1 MKNYREQIE
10 TERRAIERRLA
21 EIPNIEWRIRYM
33 EALSTGISKAA
44 ARKVADMETRALLTQ
59 KIDLK
64 ALADR
69 LGEIVH
75 KSWMEKRKKEK
86 GWHNPAECPHEG
98 KACQLCEGWSL
109 TLQEDGLLKCD
120 DCGNRQ
126 PTTVKHKCS
135 DCHLCM
141 VPYSELSEGEK
152 ELDRKYPM
160 EFFNI
165 LAKAGY
171 KIVKVM

>member
-10 TERRAIERRLA
+10 TERRAIERRIA

-86 GWHNPAECPHEG
+86 GWHNPKECPTLKSTPGFELMQNPSPDG
-98 KACQLCEGWSL
+98 KHC
-109 TLQEDGLLKCD
+109 
-120 DCGNRQ
+120 
-126 PTTVKHKCS
+126 P